1 MLNSDQ
7 GTTTGALAVRPSSA
21 DLAVITVSTNEAHWL
36 RRALP
41 SVFEHAGDAKLDVV
55 VVDNSSTDGTRE
67 IAGVGVSGGARHN
80 LGESRVRSREQLRR
94 HRVRRPLRPVPKPRY
109 RNSRRHLRPSFSR
122 RWSASRRSG
131 WQA

>member
-7 GTTTGALAVRPSSA
+7 GTTTGALAERASTA

-67 IAGVGVSGGARHN
+67 LVESEFPQARVVTSENH
-80 LGESRVRSREQLRR
+80 RVRSREQLRR
-94 HRVRRPLRPVPKPRY
+94 DHV
-109 RNSRRHLRPSFSR
+109 
-122 RWSASRRSG
+122 
-131 WQA
+131 